1 MHENRTELTPRDRT
15 ALLQH
20 GIVVLD
26 TFSSGGRTQLDVAG
40 DGEDRVR
47 DVVGRLLGEDV
58 LVDVVDALPRRL
70 RPLRCVG
77 HMEREPGRLQ
87 LRFVID
93 GDDHVD
99 DITVAED
106 DATVVVFGTVCT
118 AALPRHGDRC
128 EVPCHVYLA
137 GPLGDRA
144 VIDGTTGEDV
154 PFKDVY
160 AEIAARTRL

>member
-26 TFSSGGRTQLDVAG
+26 SFSRGGRRQLDVTG
-40 DGEDRVR
+40 SGEDRVR
-47 DVVGRLLGEDV
+47 GIVGRLLGEDV
-58 LVDVVDALPRRL
+58 IVDVVDVLPRRL

-87 LRFVID
+87 LRFVIA

-118 AALPRHGDRC
+118 TARLQHGERC
-128 EVPCHVYLA
+128 EVPCHVYLD

-160 AEIAARTRL
+160 AEIAARERL